1 MPAAY
6 LQVRAP
12 DLRNVLVEALSRR
25 GISVCHPEPA
35 DPSSLVLAI
44 IELSSERPVER
55 DLPPWLRD
63 AGACPAI
70 AVSCCSSEELVIAAL
85 RMGFKEYL
93 RAPIAEGDIQ
103 AALTRFLTPAASAA
117 SASSS
122 PTDAPMGTPTGAPTG
137 AAVVAP
143 GIVGVSI
150 AMRSLRDQIA
160 RVAAAKSGVLIT
172 GETGTGK
179 ELVAQAIHRL
189 SPRHRKPFVAVNC
202 AAIPDGL
209 LESELFGHERGAF
222 TGATVARTGRLQQ
235 SDGGTLFL
243 DEIGELDL
251 RGQVKLLRVLEQR
264 EVQPLG
270 GSGSRPLD
278 LRVIAATNQPLAARV
293 ADQSFRQDLFYRLK
307 VVQLDVPP
315 LRERAEDIP
324 VLIDHFSDIYRREF
338 RRPFGAYSAHHH
350 SLLLHYD
357 WPGNIR
363 ELRNVLEASFVHS
376 SARTDARLE
385 LPPSLLTMLEKTAP
399 LDERRQLLDALFVT
413 RWNVSHAAKRLNCSR
428 MTLYRK
434 IHQYQL
440 RRQRLTAAGM

>member
-6 LQVRAP
+6 LQVRAL
-12 DLRNVLVEALSRR
+12 DLRSVLVAALSRR
-25 GISVCHPEPA
+25 PLSICQSKPA
-35 DPSSLVLAI
+35 DLASLAVAVV
-44 IELSSERPVER
+44 ELTSDRPVAQ
-55 DLPPWLRD
+55 DLPPWLQESCD
-63 AGACPAI
+63 CPII
-70 AVSCCSSEELVIAAL
+70 AVSSCSSEELVISAL

-93 RAPIAEGDIQ
+93 RAPI
-103 AALTRFLTPAASAA
+103 TPADIDGALARLLPRAGGSQDTED
-117 SASSS
+117 SSDELPNTS
-122 PTDAPMGTPTGAPTG
+122 
-137 AAVVAP
+137 
-143 GIVGVSI
+143 GIIGVSI
-150 AMRSLRDQIA
+150 ATRALRDQIT
-160 RVAAAKSGVLIT
+160 RVAATKSGVLIT

-202 AAIPDGL
+202 AAIPEGL

-222 TGATVARTGRLQQ
+222 TGATASRAGRLLQ

-251 RGQVKLLRVLEQR
+251 RGQVKLLRALEQR

-270 GSGSRPLD
+270 GSGSRPID
-278 LRVIAATNQPLAARV
+278 LRVIAATNQPLATRV

-315 LRERAEDIP
+315 LRERAEDVP
-324 VLIDHFSDIYRREF
+324 ALIDHFSDIYRREF
-338 RRPFGAYSAHHH
+338 RRPFGAYTPHHH

-363 ELRNVLEASFVHS
+363 ELRNVVEASFVHS

-385 LPPSLLTMLEKTAP
+385 LPPSLVSTLEKTAP
-399 LDERRQLLDALFVT
+399 VDERRQLIDALFVT
-413 RWNVSHAAKRLNCSR
+413 HWNVSHAAKRLNCSR

-440 RRQRLTAAGM
+440 RRQRLSTAGM

>member
-1 MPAAY
+1 
-6 LQVRAP
+6 
-12 DLRNVLVEALSRR
+12 
-25 GISVCHPEPA
+25 
-35 DPSSLVLAI
+35 
-44 IELSSERPVER
+44 
-55 DLPPWLRD
+55 
-63 AGACPAI
+63 
-70 AVSCCSSEELVIAAL
+70 
-85 RMGFKEYL
+85 
-93 RAPIAEGDIQ
+93 
-103 AALTRFLTPAASAA
+103 
-117 SASSS
+117 
-122 PTDAPMGTPTGAPTG
+122 
-137 AAVVAP
+137 
-143 GIVGVSI
+143 
-150 AMRSLRDQIA
+150 
-160 RVAAAKSGVLIT
+160 VLIT

-189 SPRHRKPFVAVNC
+189 SSRRRKPFVAVNC

-222 TGATVARTGRLQQ
+222 TGAVASRTGRLQQ

-251 RGQVKLLRVLEQR
+251 RGQVKLLRALEQR

-270 GSGSRPLD
+270 GNGTRPLD
-278 LRVIAATNQPLAARV
+278 LRVIAATNQALDARV

-324 VLIDHFSDIYRREF
+324 LLIDHFAAIYRREF
-338 RRPFGAYSAHHH
+338 KRPFGAWSAHHH

-363 ELRNVLEASFVHS
+363 ELRNVVEASFVHS
-376 SARTDARLE
+376 SARPDARLE
-385 LPPSLLTMLEKTAP
+385 LPPTLVATLEKTAP

-413 RWNVSHAAKRLNCSR
+413 HWNVSHAAKRLNCSR

-440 RRQRLTAAGM
+440 RRQRANAAGM

>member
-12 DLRNVLVEALSRR
+12 DLRSALVEALTRR
-25 GISVCHPEPA
+25 GLTVCHSEPA
-35 DPSSLVLAI
+35 DPATLALAI
-44 IELSSERPVER
+44 VELSSERPAER
-55 DLPPWLRD
+55 DMPRWLRESC
-63 AGACPAI
+63 GCSSI

-85 RMGFKEYL
+85 RLGFKEYL
-93 RAPIAEGDIQ
+93 RAPIAPADVQ
-103 AALTRFLTPAASAA
+103 AALTRLL
-117 SASSS
+117 S
-122 PTDAPMGTPTGAPTG
+122 PGATDATDELSTAEVSGIIGA
-137 AAVVAP
+137 
-143 GIVGVSI
+143 SI
-150 AMRSLRDQIA
+150 ATRALRDQIS
-160 RVAAAKSGVLIT
+160 RVAATKSSVLIT

-189 SPRHRKPFVAVNC
+189 GPRSRKPFVAVNC

-209 LESELFGHERGAF
+209 LESEFFGHERGAF
-222 TGATVARTGRLQQ
+222 TGAVVSRTGRLQQ

-270 GSGSRPLD
+270 GSGSRPID

-324 VLIDHFSDIYRREF
+324 LLIDHFSAIYRREF
-338 RRPFGAYSAHHH
+338 RRQFGAYSAHHH

-363 ELRNVLEASFVHS
+363 ELRNVVEASFVHS

-385 LPPSLLTMLEKTAP
+385 LPPPLVATMEKTAP

-440 RRQRLTAAGM
+440 QRQRANAPGM

>member
-12 DLRNVLVEALSRR
+12 DLRSVLVEALTRR
-25 GISVCHPEPA
+25 GITVCPTEPA
-35 DPSSLVLAI
+35 DPSTLALVI
-44 IELSSERPVER
+44 VELSTERPVES
-55 DLPPWLRD
+55 DLPRWLRESC
-63 AGACPAI
+63 ARSRPCPCPAV
-70 AVSCCSSEELVIAAL
+70 AVSRCSSEELVIAAL
-85 RMGFKEYL
+85 RLGFKEYL
-93 RAPIAEGDIQ
+93 RAPLALADVQ
-103 AALTRFLTPAASAA
+103 AALTRLLPAQLPASNSPADELSHPSELSELPASGIIGASILTRA
-117 SASSS
+117 
-122 PTDAPMGTPTGAPTG
+122 
-137 AAVVAP
+137 
-143 GIVGVSI
+143 
-150 AMRSLRDQIA
+150 LRDQIA
-160 RVAAAKSGVLIT
+160 RVAATKSSVLIT

-179 ELVAQAIHRL
+179 ELVAQAIHRQ
-189 SPRHRKPFVAVNC
+189 SPRHRKPFVAINC

-209 LESELFGHERGAF
+209 LESEFFGHERGAF
-222 TGATVARTGRLQQ
+222 TGAVVSRTGRLQQ

-270 GSGSRPLD
+270 GNGSRPID

-324 VLIDHFSDIYRREF
+324 LLLDHFSAIYRREF

-363 ELRNVLEASFVHS
+363 ELRNVVEASFVHS

-385 LPPSLLTMLEKTAP
+385 LPPTLVTTLEKTAP

-413 RWNVSHAAKRLNCSR
+413 HWNVSHAAKRLNCSR

-440 RRQRLTAAGM
+440 QRQRANAAGM

>member
-1 MPAAY
+1 
-6 LQVRAP
+6 
-12 DLRNVLVEALSRR
+12 LRLLTTDARETN
-25 GISVCHPEPA
+25 
-35 DPSSLVLAI
+35 D
-44 IELSSERPVER
+44 ELSQAQGFDIIGSS
-55 DLPPWLRD
+55 
-63 AGACPAI
+63 I
-70 AVSCCSSEELVIAAL
+70 ATRAL
-85 RMGFKEYL
+85 RE
-93 RAPIAEGDIQ
+93 
-103 AALTRFLTPAASAA
+103 
-117 SASSS
+117 
-122 PTDAPMGTPTGAPTG
+122 
-137 AAVVAP
+137 
-143 GIVGVSI
+143 
-150 AMRSLRDQIA
+150 QIA
-160 RVAAAKSGVLIT
+160 RVAATKSSVLIT

-209 LESELFGHERGAF
+209 LESEFFGHERGAF
-222 TGATVARTGRLQQ
+222 TGAVVSRTGRVQQ
-235 SDGGTLFL
+235 SHGGTLFL
-243 DEIGELDL
+243 DEVGELDL

-270 GSGSRPLD
+270 GSGSRPID

-315 LRERAEDIP
+315 LRDRAEDIP
-324 VLIDHFSDIYRREF
+324 GLIDHFSAIYRREF
-338 RRPFGAYSAHHH
+338 RRQFGVYSAHHH

-363 ELRNVLEASFVHS
+363 ELRNVVEASFVHS
-376 SARTDARLE
+376 SARPDARLE
-385 LPPSLLTMLEKTAP
+385 LPPTLVAALEKTAP
-399 LDERRQLLDALFVT
+399 VDERRQLLDALFIT

-440 RRQRLTAAGM
+440 RRQRVNAAGM

>member
-6 LQVRAP
+6 IQVRAP
-12 DLRNVLVEALSRR
+12 DVRSAFVEALTRR
-25 GISVCHPEPA
+25 GITVCQSEPA
-35 DPSSLVLAI
+35 DPFTLALAI
-44 IELSSERPVER
+44 VELSAERPI
-55 DLPPWLRD
+55 DLDVPRWLRESC
-63 AGACPAI
+63 ACPAI

-85 RMGFKEYL
+85 RLGFKEYL
-93 RAPIAEGDIQ
+93 RAPIELADVE
-103 AALTRFLTPAASAA
+103 AALTRLV
-117 SASSS
+117 
-122 PTDAPMGTPTGAPTG
+122 GTG
-137 AAVVAP
+137 AAAADADELP
-143 GIVGVSI
+143 ELAASSGIVGASI
-150 AMRSLRDQIA
+150 AARALRDQIA
-160 RVAAAKSGVLIT
+160 RVAATKSSVLIT

-189 SPRHRKPFVAVNC
+189 SPRRRKPFVAVNC

-222 TGATVARTGRLQQ
+222 TGAVASRTGRLQQ

-251 RGQVKLLRVLEQR
+251 RGQVKLLRALEQR

-270 GSGSRPLD
+270 GCGTRPID
-278 LRVIAATNQPLAARV
+278 LRVIAATNQPLDARV

-324 VLIDHFSDIYRREF
+324 LLIDHFAAIYRREF
-338 RRPFGAYSAHHH
+338 KRPFGAWSAHHH

-363 ELRNVLEASFVHS
+363 ELRNVVEASFVHS
-376 SARTDARLE
+376 SARPDARLE
-385 LPPSLLTMLEKTAP
+385 LPPTLVATLEKTAP

-413 RWNVSHAAKRLNCSR
+413 HWNVSHAAKRLNCSR

-440 RRQRLTAAGM
+440 RRQRANAAGM